1 MTFTEIA
8 VILSVLALLTL
19 GKPVL
24 VFIADWILGEL

>member
-8 VILSVLALLTL
+8 VILSLAVILTI

-24 VFIADWILGEL
+24 VFIADWILEKL